1 MVFDVHV
8 AMKWILFLALFPIS
22 FFWLRRAW
30 RIAINKDFSEVALKR
45 GEPPPNAEK
54 YAPFEAVINLICG
67 SIAVAVI
74 LGVLTAE
81 LDEET
86 WMAIA
91 GSTIWCKLFLS
102 FALGRNAHLNNDL
115 KKSREE
121 KAAKAAAKAAAEAQA
136 KAINE

>member
-8 AMKWILFLALFPIS
+8 AMTWILFLALFPIS

-54 YAPFEAVINLICG
+54 YAPFEAAINLICG

-74 LGVLTAE
+74 IGVLTGE
-81 LDEET
+81 MDYDT
-86 WMAIA
+86 WMAVA
-91 GSTIWCKLFLS
+91 GSTIWCKFFLS
-102 FALGRNAHLNNDL
+102 FALGRNAHLNAEIR
-115 KKSREE
+115 KKQEE
-121 KAAKAAAKAAAEAQA
+121 KAAKAAAEAQA
-136 KAINE
+136 KAAGEQG